1 MTGFAKALALLTY
14 GATRLND
21 GQNGAA
27 TASRQRRIALAV
39 MNYFR
44 RESRVDRGDHARFEE
59 VRVVEGGWTS
69 IVDRRR
75 RRGAHPERL
84 ITFWISGGDWRPLFN
99 VLTD

>member
-1 MTGFAKALALLTY
+1 MGSESSLICRPGPRVWLLICIQDGDGICKSSRFTY

-27 TASRQRRIALAV
+27 TASRQRRIALTV

-69 IVDRRR
+69 IVVVRTR
-75 RRGAHPERL
+75 
-84 ITFWISGGDWRPLFN
+84 S
-99 VLTD
+99 V

>member
-1 MTGFAKALALLTY
+1 
-14 GATRLND
+14 
-21 GQNGAA
+21 
-27 TASRQRRIALAV
+27 
-39 MNYFR
+39 MNYFRR

-75 RRGAHPERL
+75 RRRRRAHPERL